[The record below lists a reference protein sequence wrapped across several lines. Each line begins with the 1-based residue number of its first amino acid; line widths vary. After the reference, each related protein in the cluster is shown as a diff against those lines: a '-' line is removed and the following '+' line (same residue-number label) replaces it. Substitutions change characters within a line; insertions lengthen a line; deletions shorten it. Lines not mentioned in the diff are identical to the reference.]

1 MAVTTAETAA
11 QQIITPS
18 EYRRFFKHLYWDV
31 AWFGITAGSTA
42 SFLSVYAARIG
53 ADAFQI
59 GLLNAG
65 PAMVGL
71 LFTLPAGRWLHNR
84 PVGPAVFRT
93 AVFSRMVY
101 FVYMLIPLIPL
112 AAMQAW
118 SLILAVLLASIPAT
132 ILMIGFNALYAAAV
146 PPEHRGQVA
155 GLRNALLAVMYIVT
169 SLACGFILDRT
180 SLTAGYMIVFGM
192 GFFGAVMSTV
202 HLWFLRDVPTP
213 PSSDTVRS
221 SLHDLGRAGVGVR
234 SPGTGARLNIG
245 IRVFARGKNLLRPE
259 VLRGAYGRLIFAL
272 FAFHFAQYLPVAL
285 FPIRMVDK
293 LGFTDG
299 QISIGTAVF
308 YAAVLAGSIRFDYL
322 TRRFGNRRLVV
333 SGVAMLSLYPLI
345 IAYMTDVPMY
355 LVVSLI
361 GGAAWAL
368 AGGALANFLLE
379 KVPDTDRP
387 AYLAWYNLAL
397 QGAILTGS
405 LVGPAL
411 AGATGLTAALVA
423 GFVLRLLSAGLI
435 WWAK

>member
-1 MAVTTAETAA
+1 MAEAPAEP
-11 QQIITPS
+11 IITPS
-18 EYRRFFKHLYWDV
+18 QYRRFFKHLYWDI

-65 PAMVGL
+65 PALVGL
-71 LFTLPAGRWLHNR
+71 LFTLPAGRWLHSR
-84 PVGPAVFRT
+84 PVGPSVFRT
-93 AVFSRMVY
+93 AILTRMVY
-101 FVYMLIPLIPL
+101 FVYMLIPLLPL
-112 AAMQAW
+112 AQTQVRAM
-118 SLILAVLLASIPAT
+118 ILAVLLASIPAT
-132 ILMIGFNALYAAAV
+132 ILTIGFNALYAAAV

-169 SLACGFILDRT
+169 SLACGYILDRT
-180 SLTAGYMIVFGM
+180 SLTTGYVIVFGM
-192 GFFGAVMSTV
+192 GFLGALMSTV
-202 HLWFLRDVPTP
+202 HLWFLRGVPTP
-213 PSSDTVRS
+213 PAADTVRS
-221 SLHDLGRAGVGVR
+221 SLHDLGRAGAGVR
-234 SPGTGARLNIG
+234 SPGTGPRLNIG
-245 IRVFARGKNLLRPE
+245 VRVFARGVNLLRPE
-259 VLRGAYGRLIFAL
+259 VLRGPYGRLIFAL

-285 FPIRMVDK
+285 FPIRMVEH

-308 YAAVLAGSIRFDYL
+308 YAAVLAGSVRFDYL

-333 SGVAMLSLYPLI
+333 GGVALLSLYPLI
-345 IAYMTDVPMY
+345 IAYMTNVPMY
-355 LVVSLI
+355 MVASLI

-397 QGAILTGS
+397 QGAILIGS
-405 LVGPAL
+405 LAGPAL
-411 AGATGLTAALVA
+411 AGVTGLTAALVV
-423 GFVLRLLSAGLI
+423 GFALRLISAGLI
-435 WWAK
+435 WLAK